1 MTVSR
6 RLWQIAG
13 ALALAHTVLVLA
25 AVALMESPLFADGV
39 EGIRDEYVAGNL
51 GRTLAAWYVES
62 LAFLMLVP
70 VLVFLSRRV
79 GHRDE
84 RARWASQTSLLC
96 GLGYVVVTF
105 AVGFPAGAV
114 AMYGAQHGL
123 DVETAFAMNN
133 LRIFGYFLSLVLL
146 GGQVL
151 GLALAGLLDG
161 FHPRWVG
168 GFGLLTGAGL
178 LLAPAVAPW
187 NLQDVPTLV
196 WMVWWVGLAVLMLR
210 HRAGQHAEV
219 ATDEVPVGHP

>member
-1 MTVSR
+1 MTVAR
-6 RLWQIAG
+6 RLWQISG
-13 ALALAHTVLVLA
+13 AVALAHTALVLTA
-25 AVALMESPLFADGV
+25 IALMDSPLFADGAQ
-39 EGIRDEYVAGNL
+39 GIRDEYVAGDL
-51 GRTLAAWYVES
+51 ERTLTAWYLES

-96 GLGYVVVTF
+96 GLGYVTVTF
-105 AVGFPAGAV
+105 AVGLPAGAV

-123 DVETAFAMNN
+123 DVDAAFAMNN

-151 GLALAGLLDG
+151 GLALAALIDR

-178 LLAPAVAPW
+178 LVAPAGAPW

-210 HRAGQHAEV
+210 HRVEQHAEV
-219 ATDEVPVGHP
+219 ATGEVPVGHP